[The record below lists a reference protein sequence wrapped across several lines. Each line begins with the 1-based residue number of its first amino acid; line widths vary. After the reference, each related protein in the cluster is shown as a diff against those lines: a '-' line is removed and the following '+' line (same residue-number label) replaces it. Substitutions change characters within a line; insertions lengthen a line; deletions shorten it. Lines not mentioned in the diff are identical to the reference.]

1 MPCLSSMTTSHS
13 EEQRIFAAAIEAID
27 AANAADPT
35 VIEIEGTSVPYEL
48 FYARQLT
55 RWVETLRPD
64 ASTALRLAAR
74 CQHICRWV
82 MPRKSYPMT
91 RPGYLKW
98 RADLKQ
104 FHAQR
109 SAEILTAAG
118 YSPDLIARVRSLN
131 LKENLGKDD
140 ELQTLED
147 ALCLVT
153 LEYQLADLIRKTE
166 PEKLTTILQK
176 TWKKMSPAGHELALT
191 IAYTEEQKRVLEI
204 ALAPPAETQAPSAE

>member
-1 MPCLSSMTTSHS
+1 MTTSHP
-13 EEQRIFAAAIEAID
+13 EEQRAFEAAIEAID

-35 VIEIEGTSVPYEL
+35 IIEFEGEQVPYEL

-55 RWVETLRPD
+55 RWVKTLRPD
-64 ASTALRLAAR
+64 ASTALLLAAH

-82 MPRKSYPMT
+82 VPRKSYPMT

-104 FHAQR
+104 LHAQK
-109 SAEILTAAG
+109 SAEILNEAG
-118 YSPDLIARVRSLN
+118 CSPELIARVRSLN
-131 LKENLGKDD
+131 LKENLGRDE

-153 LEYQLADLIRKTE
+153 LEHQLADLIRKTE

-191 IAYTEEQKRVLEI
+191 LPYTEDQKQVLGI
-204 ALAPPAETQAPSAE
+204 ALAPAPPSDTQTPASE